1 MNDLNEVLNFVDDL
15 VYAKTGERFNDLQ
28 RIILQECWQDTKK
41 TYDRIAIEYDYSANY
56 IKQGVG
62 PKLWRLMSQAMG
74 ERVTKSN
81 FNAVVTR
88 HLSRQATPEVTVA
101 TVPVAET
108 NVAAK
113 TGENKVAAELEL
125 PLDSVPLG
133 SAFYVERK
141 PHEARCYQEIL
152 HTGSFIRIKAPRQ
165 MGKSS
170 LMHRIINYAQ
180 EQEFQT
186 ALIHLQQAE
195 SSILDDLERFLKWF
209 CSNLA
214 RQLGLKTNL
223 AEYWDEFLGAKM
235 SCTYYLQEY
244 ILSNCDRPLVI
255 ALEEVN
261 EIIEHPAIAQ
271 EFLTLIRFW
280 HEKTKTDRSFQQLR
294 LIMVHSTEIYIPLDI
309 NQSPLNV
316 GLRIELQPFDRQQV
330 ADLVAR
336 HSLQLTDPELEQ
348 LLALTGVYPY
358 LTRRALYHLARK
370 DLSFS
375 ELLKTAATDSGIYSD
390 RLHSH
395 LRALEDKPELVEQ
408 FKMVLEAT
416 EAIQIEQIA
425 GFKLQ
430 SMGLIEIQGNLVT
443 ISCDLYQRY
452 FSERF

>member
-1 MNDLNEVLNFVDDL
+1 MNELNEVLNFVDDL
-15 VYAKTGERFNDLQ
+15 VHDKTGERLNDLQ

-41 TYDRIAIEYDYSANY
+41 TYDRIATEYDYSANY

-62 PKLWRLMSQAMG
+62 PKLWRLLSQAMG
-74 ERVTKSN
+74 EKVTKSN

-88 HLSRQATPEVTVA
+88 HMSRKETPQVKVA
-101 TVPVAET
+101 TISV
-108 NVAAK
+108 VAA
-113 TGENKVAAELEL
+113 TVSNNASAELEL

-133 SAFYVERK
+133 SPFYIERK
-141 PHEARCYQEIL
+141 PHEARCYQEIA

-180 EQEFQT
+180 QQGFET

-195 SSILDDLERFLKWF
+195 SSILDDLERFLQWF

-214 RQLGLKTNL
+214 RQVGLKPKL
-223 AEYWDEFLGAKM
+223 DEYWDEFLGAKM

-244 ILSNCDRPLVI
+244 ILSNCDAPLVI

-261 EIIEHPAIAQ
+261 EVIEHPATAQ

-280 HEKTKTDRSFQQLR
+280 HEKTKTDRAFSQLR

-316 GLRIELQPFDRQQV
+316 GLRIELQPFDNEQV
-330 ADLVAR
+330 ADLVTR
-336 HSLQLTDPELEQ
+336 HGLELTKEELQQ
-348 LLALTGVYPY
+348 LMAITGGYPY

-370 DLSFS
+370 DLSFD
-375 ELLKTAATDSGIYSD
+375 EFLETAATDGGIYSD

-395 LRALEDKPELVEQ
+395 LRALEENPELTEQ
-408 FKMVLEAT
+408 FKKVLEAP

-425 GFKLQ
+425 GFKLH
-430 SMGLIEIQGNLVT
+430 SMGLVNLEGNLVT
-443 ISCDLYQRY
+443 VSCDLYQRY
-452 FSERF
+452 FSDRF

>member
-1 MNDLNEVLNFVDDL
+1 MDDLNKVLNFVDDL
-15 VYAKTGERFNDLQ
+15 VFAKTGERFNDLQ

-41 TYDRIAIEYDYSANY
+41 TYDRIAVEYDYSANY

-62 PKLWRLMSQAMG
+62 PKLWRLLSQAMG
-74 ERVTKSN
+74 EKVTKSN

-88 HLSRQATPEVTVA
+88 HLSRQATPEVRAENKAVENETVA
-101 TVPVAET
+101 T
-108 NVAAK
+108 K
-113 TGENKVAAELEL
+113 TGAELEL

-133 SAFYVERK
+133 STFYVERK

-152 HTGSFIRIKAPRQ
+152 HTSSFIRIKAPRQ

-170 LMHRIINYAQ
+170 LMHRILNYAQ
-180 EQEFQT
+180 EQDLQT

-195 SSILDDLERFLKWF
+195 SSILDDLERFLQWF

-214 RQLGLKTNL
+214 RQLGLKANL

-244 ILSNCDRPLVI
+244 ILGNCDRPLVI

-261 EIIEHPAIAQ
+261 EVIEHPATAQ

-280 HEKTKTDRSFQQLR
+280 HEKTKTDPSFQQLR

-330 ADLVAR
+330 TDLVAR
-336 HSLQLTDPELEQ
+336 HGLQLTDPELEQ
-348 LLALTGVYPY
+348 LMALTGGYPY
-358 LTRRALYHLARK
+358 LTRRALYHLARQ
-370 DLSFS
+370 DLSFP
-375 ELLKTAATDSGIYSD
+375 ELLTTAATDGGIYSD

-395 LRALEDKPELVEQ
+395 LRALENKPELIEQ
-408 FKMVLEAT
+408 FKIVLQAT

-430 SMGLIEIQGNLVT
+430 SMGLIEIQGNLVRV
-443 ISCDLYQRY
+443 SCDLYQRY
-452 FSERF
+452 FSECFL